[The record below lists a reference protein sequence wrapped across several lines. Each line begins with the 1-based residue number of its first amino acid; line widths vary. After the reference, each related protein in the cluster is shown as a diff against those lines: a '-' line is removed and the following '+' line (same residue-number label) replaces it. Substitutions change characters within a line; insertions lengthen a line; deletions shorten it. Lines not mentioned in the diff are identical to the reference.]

1 MPPLDSRRLTGPG
14 LLLDRAGAVL
24 DVALPDA
31 ADGDVLLG
39 LWREEL
45 ARLLAALGWAGETVV
60 VRRFPG
66 GANLAFTA
74 PPDVLYAATEVNDQA
89 WAAAEARQAGQQV
102 PPFEEAVARL
112 AGEIAKERNPA
123 LLALL
128 AEAGRRGVACLA
140 GDGLVTVG
148 LGAGSRTW
156 PDDALPS
163 PAEVDWSAVHDVP
176 VLLVTGTNGKTTTVR
191 LLAAIAREAGITAG
205 TTSTDRVEVAG
216 EMLDD
221 GDCSG
226 PMGARTL
233 LRDRRVELGI
243 LETAR
248 GGLLRRGLAIE
259 KADAALVTNIAADH
273 LGEFGIGDLAALAE
287 AKLVV
292 TRVIGPQGRV
302 VLNADDR
309 ELAARG
315 SRPGAFRA
323 PLAPVVWFTL
333 DEANPLVLTHLAHG
347 GEAWL
352 LEKWAVDVGAELA
365 SAQVEASSTPA
376 PAPRQPWL
384 VHARGTHRA
393 PLLPVADIPLALDGA
408 ARFNVANALA
418 AAALADAIGLPA
430 AAIAAG
436 LRRVRPTPDD
446 NPGRTNLLERGGV
459 RILLDYAHNPH
470 GLAALLELAATLP
483 AERRLIILGHAG
495 DREDESIRDVAR
507 TAWTFRPDRVI
518 VKELPSML
526 RGRAPREVPALFLD
540 ELRRLGAPEDAL
552 AEAPNEPAAVRE
564 ALAWARPGDLL
575 VLLVHTDRAAVL
587 ELLKPS

>member
-31 ADGDVLLG
+31 AEGEALIG

-45 ARLLAALGWAGETVV
+45 ERLFAALGWAGETVV

-89 WAAAEARQAGQQV
+89 WAVAEARQAGQQV

-112 AGEIAKERNPA
+112 AGEIASERNPA

-128 AEAGRRGVACLA
+128 AEARRRGVACLA

-248 GGLLRRGLAIE
+248 GGLLRRGLAVE
-259 KADAALVTNIAADH
+259 RADAALVTNIAADH

-292 TRVIGPQGRV
+292 TRVIGPEGRV
-302 VLNADDR
+302 VLNADDP
-309 ELAARG
+309 ELAERG
-315 SRPGAFRA
+315 SRPGAFQ
-323 PLAPVVWFTL
+323 APVVWFTL
-333 DEANPLVLTHLAHG
+333 DEANPLVQSHLESG

-352 LEKWAVDVGAELA
+352 IQDGG
-365 SAQVEASSTPA
+365 
-376 PAPRQPWL
+376 L

-393 PLLPVADIPLALDGA
+393 PLLPIADIPLALGGA

-436 LRRVRPTPDD
+436 LRRVHPTPDD
-446 NPGRTNLLERGGV
+446 NPGRTNLLEREGV
-459 RILLDYAHNPH
+459 HILLDYAHNPH
-470 GLAALLELAATLP
+470 GLSALLELAATLP

-495 DREDESIRDVAR
+495 DREDEAIRDVAR

-526 RGRAPREVPALFLD
+526 RGRAPGEVPALFLD

-552 AEAPNEPAAVRE
+552 VETPDEPTAVRE

-575 VLLVHTDRAAVL
+575 VLLVHTDRQAVL
-587 ELLKPS
+587 ELLGRDRDVSPAG

>member
-31 ADGDVLLG
+31 GEGEALIG

-45 ARLLAALGWAGETVV
+45 ERLFAALGWAGETVA

-89 WAAAEARQAGQQV
+89 WATAEARRAGRQV
-102 PPFEEAVARL
+102 PPFEETVARL
-112 AGEIAKERNPA
+112 AGEIASERNPA

-128 AEAGRRGVACLA
+128 AEARRRGVACLA

-163 PAEVDWSAVHDVP
+163 PAEVDWSTVHDVP

-248 GGLLRRGLAIE
+248 GGLLRRGLAVE
-259 KADAALVTNIAADH
+259 RADAALVTNIADDH

-302 VLNADDR
+302 VLNADDPQ
-309 ELAARG
+309 LAERG

-323 PLAPVVWFTL
+323 PLAPAAPMAPMAPVIWFTL
-333 DEANPLVLTHLAHG
+333 DEANPLVRSHLENG

-352 LEKWAVDVGAELA
+352 IQDGG
-365 SAQVEASSTPA
+365 
-376 PAPRQPWL
+376 L
-384 VHARGTHRA
+384 VHARGPHRA
-393 PLLPVADIPLALDGA
+393 PLLPVADIPLALGGA
-408 ARFNVANALA
+408 ARYNVANALA
-418 AAALADAIGLPA
+418 AAALAAAIGLPA

-436 LRRVRPTPDD
+436 LRRVHPTPDD
-446 NPGRTNLLERGGV
+446 NPGRTNLLERDGV
-459 RILLDYAHNPH
+459 HILLDYAHNPH
-470 GLAALLELAATLP
+470 GLSALLELAATLP

-495 DREDESIRDVAR
+495 DREDQAIRDVAR
-507 TAWTFRPDRVI
+507 TAWTFHPDRVI

-526 RGRAPREVPALFLD
+526 RGRAPGEVPALFLD
-540 ELRRLGAPEDAL
+540 ELRRLGAQEETL
-552 AEAPNEPAAVRE
+552 AEAPDEPAAVRE

-587 ELLKPS
+587 ELLGRDEDVSPPG